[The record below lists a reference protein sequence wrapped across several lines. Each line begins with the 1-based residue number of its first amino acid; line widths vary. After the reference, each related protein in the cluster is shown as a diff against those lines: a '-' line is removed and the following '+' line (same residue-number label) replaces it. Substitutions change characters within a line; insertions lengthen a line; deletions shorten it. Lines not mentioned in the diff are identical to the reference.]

1 MDAQE
6 TQAMEMDVMD
16 KLAERFR
23 AATGEINLAMTE
35 GEEGENQVDMVT
47 GLEILAVHLVI

>member
-35 GEEGENQVDMVT
+35 GEEGENQVDIWSQ
-47 GLEILAVHLVI
+47 GWRFWQYI